1 MTPAGIWNG
10 RDDYGEFVVSGR
22 DQVTLPGA
30 QINFLG
36 AAADFDQF
44 IYDPVSGSASG
55 VSVVIKRP
63 QDFAAASPLLV
74 SADPRNSGQALIDAF
89 ADRSGAAND
98 LPSITDVFSNNRSA
112 VAATG
117 FLSGGAVAVIPA
129 NTAKLDI
136 FSLSG
141 QSTASF
147 ALSPES
153 LADIDD
159 ITLTIRSLDENDQ
172 TVDKIVDFNVAF
184 ADIRGFEGSWL
195 DFNQI
200 AELMNV
206 GTITGVVRGSGES
219 VSLASLGGFVSGAQG
234 NLTFSLTENDF
245 SAASALISG
254 GRTVD
259 GAVTAAI
266 SVESDVQI
274 FTREGRHIAGTL
286 QTDIGREALQAMMT
300 EANGFNDG
308 AVYVGDYL
316 NRSGE
321 SGYLGID
328 TRSKT

>member
-1 MTPAGIWNG
+1 M
-10 RDDYGEFVVSGR
+10 S
-22 DQVTLPGA
+22 L
-30 QINFLG
+30 
-36 AAADFDQF
+36 
-44 IYDPVSGSASG
+44 
-55 VSVVIKRP
+55 VIKRP

-74 SADPRNSGQALIDAF
+74 SANPRNSGQALREALPTNMP
-89 ADRSGAAND
+89 APPT
-98 LPSITDVFSNNRSA
+98 LPSITEGCSNNRSA

-147 ALSPES
+147 ALSPDS

-159 ITLTIRSLDENDQ
+159 ITLTIRSLDDNEQ
-172 TVDKIVDFNVAF
+172 AVDKTIDFNVAF

-219 VSLASLGGFVSGAQG
+219 VSLASLGGFVSGAGG

-259 GAVTAAI
+259 GAVAAML
-266 SVESDVQI
+266 SNP
-274 FTREGRHIAGTL
+274 
-286 QTDIGREALQAMMT
+286 M
-300 EANGFNDG
+300 
-308 AVYVGDYL
+308 Y
-316 NRSGE
+316 RS
-321 SGYLGID
+321 LP
-328 TRSKT
+328 